1 MGLVEEEDRS
11 MVAQQRNIQLYFYIY
26 IHIFELNWG
35 VVAYTRQMPAFGR
48 FGWRTRVQTKR
59 ERGSESIN
67 HHLDSHPFVSIYY
80 RWPFF
85 SSTPTAVQTNLVLR
99 LSLT

>member
-1 MGLVEEEDRS
+1 MGLVEEGDRS

-48 FGWRTRVQTKR
+48 FWLADSGPNEER
-59 ERGSESIN
+59 ESESIN

-85 SSTPTAVQTNLVLR
+85 SSTPTAAQTNLVLR